1 MTPFAHR
8 LRAARTALGISQG
21 ELSACVG
28 YRQSY
33 ISAIEC
39 GVKLPKDEELVDRT
53 IAALELT
60 DDEAQLLRSAFQ
72 QSQLLS
78 LPPGWNTRVCVR
90 CMRAALSRCRGG
102 RVESGDEK
110 SQIALSRSSLSSGGY
125 QLFRSTALS
134 VSVEPARH

>member
-21 ELSACVG
+21 ELSARVG

-53 IAALELT
+53 IAALKLT
-60 DDEAQLLRSAFQ
+60 EDQGQLLRRAFQ
-72 QSQLLS
+72 QSQRYHFPPAGTPVFAYDVCARLSEVIPKLTPADIRALDEFISLLR
-78 LPPGWNTRVCVR
+78 RVQPISDVDGVSPS
-90 CMRAALSRCRGG
+90 AATAYGRSR
-102 RVESGDEK
+102 
-110 SQIALSRSSLSSGGY
+110 
-125 QLFRSTALS
+125 
-134 VSVEPARH
+134 